1 MSKKST
7 SERFGKVRK
16 QNEPSSEEFGNFPNV
31 SERTA
36 DHVLTV
42 REVAKMF
49 ENAGVPRTER
59 SIINWCQ
66 RNRHGVPR
74 LDNFFDIN
82 ERKYFITPNSV
93 DRVIAEE
100 KNKLHIQGQNVS
112 SESPASPSESFRGP
126 SEDFGSNQ
134 KNFGSVPNDS
144 AEFRNPA
151 SDGII
156 KNLEAEILDLKI
168 ANRGK
173 DMFIEQLKEM
183 YNETYKDFTT
193 ASHRIGELEA
203 TLRLEGPKNAAAEK
217 SEETSEPENIE
228 HPNSEPNKP
237 ASGQPEEHEENGN
250 FQSNRISIP
259 VSQSPEP
266 EHDVEPE
273 VVEVDQFRNEE
284 SGEQREETTEKD
296 LSQAID

>member
-16 QNEPSSEEFGNFPNV
+16 QNEPSSEDFGNFPNV

-42 REVAKMF
+42 RDVAKMF

-66 RNRHGVPR
+66 RNRYGVPR
-74 LDNFFDIN
+74 LDNFFDTN

-100 KNKLHIQGQNVS
+100 KNKLQIQGQNVS
-112 SESPASPSESFRGP
+112 SESPASPSENFRNASESFRT
-126 SEDFGSNQ
+126 EQ
-134 KNFGSVPNDS
+134 ENFGNVPNDS
-144 AEFRNPA
+144 AQFRNPA
-151 SDGII
+151 SDGTI
-156 KNLEAEILDLKI
+156 KGLEAEILDLKI

-203 TLRLEGPKNAAAEK
+203 TLRLESPKNAAAEK
-217 SEETSEPENIE
+217 SETRSESENIE
-228 HPNSEPNKP
+228 HPNSEPGRP
-237 ASGQPEEHEENGN
+237 VSGQAEEGENGN
-250 FQSNRISIP
+250 VHLDRISIP

-266 EHDVEPE
+266 EPE
-273 VVEVDQFRNEE
+273 VIEASQFTNEE
-284 SGEQREETTEKD
+284 SEEQQEEAIVDD
-296 LSQAID
+296 LSQTIG

>member
-1 MSKKST
+1 MSKKPT

-16 QNEPSSEEFGNFPNV
+16 QNQPSSEDFGNFPNV

-42 REVAKMF
+42 RDVAKMF

-74 LDNFFDIN
+74 LDNFFDTN

-100 KNKLHIQGQNVS
+100 KNKLQIQGQHAS
-112 SESPASPSESFRGP
+112 SEIPASSSENLRNA
-126 SEDFGSNQ
+126 SED
-134 KNFGSVPNDS
+134 FGSVPNDS
-144 AEFRNPA
+144 ARFGNA
-151 SDGII
+151 TFDGTI
-156 KNLEAEILDLKI
+156 KDLEAEILDLRI

-173 DMFIEQLKEM
+173 DMFIEQLKAM

-228 HPNSEPNKP
+228 HQNSEPNKA
-237 ASGQPEEHEENGN
+237 ASSQPEEQKDSGGV
-250 FQSNRISIP
+250 QSNRISIP
-259 VSQSPEP
+259 VSHSPEAEP
-266 EHDVEPE
+266 GKEPE
-273 VVEVDQFRNEE
+273 VIETDQFRNEE
-284 SGEQREETTEKD
+284 STEKRGETTSKD
-296 LSQAID
+296 LSQTIN